1 MIPWHKLPKDLQR
14 AILAMM
20 LLSGE
25 AAAASSCA
33 PMVCDPPPPPS
44 VQPQPTPVMSPIIC
58 DPAPPPASAT
68 PTPTTT
74 PARPPAKTP
83 MIFDP
88 PPEPP
93 PASVTPTPTTTP
105 TATPTPARPPAKT
118 PMIFDPPPEPPPAPD
133 SSRLERPKL
142 ARGASAALPL
152 AEIRTVSIYWDDAA
166 GDSAAGLVFEA
177 GSPWAGARYRW
188 SASGGTLEGDGERV
202 AWQPPAEAG
211 RYLLQVVAD
220 WDAAGLAVDALV
232 LVVGADGS
240 VTVA

>member
-25 AAAASSCA
+25 AAASSGCA

-68 PTPTTT
+68 PTPTPTS
-74 PARPPAKTP
+74 ARPPAKTP
-83 MIFDP
+83 LIFDP
-88 PPEPP
+88 A
-93 PASVTPTPTTTP
+93 PA
-105 TATPTPARPPAKT
+105 
-118 PMIFDPPPEPPPAPD
+118 PPPAPD
-133 SSRLERPKL
+133 SSRVEHAKV
-142 ARGASAALPL
+142 AKGSGAALPL
-152 AEIRTVSIYWDDAA
+152 AEIRTVSIYWDDEA
-166 GDSAAGLVFEA
+166 GDSAEGLVFEA
-177 GSPWAGARYRW
+177 GSPWPEASYRW
-188 SASGGTLEGDGERV
+188 SASGGTLDGDGERA
-202 AWQPPAEAG
+202 AWQPPAEPG

-232 LVVGADGS
+232 LVVGDDGS

>member
-25 AAAASSCA
+25 AAAASCCG

-68 PTPTTT
+68 PTPT
-74 PARPPAKTP
+74 A
-83 MIFDP
+83 
-88 PPEPP
+88 
-93 PASVTPTPTTTP
+93 TP
-105 TATPTPARPPAKT
+105 TATPTPGRPPVKT

-133 SSRLERPKL
+133 SRRIEGAKA
-142 ARGASAALPL
+142 ARGAGAALPL
-152 AEIRTVSIYWDDAA
+152 AEIRTVCIYWDDAA
-166 GDSAAGLVFEA
+166 GDSAEGLLFEA
-177 GSPWAGARYRW
+177 GSPWPGAHYRW
-188 SASGGTLEGDGERV
+188 SASGGTLEGRGARM
-202 AWQPPAEAG
+202 AWQPPAQAG

-232 LVVGADGS
+232 LVVEDDGS
-240 VTVA
+240 VTVG

>member
-20 LLSGE
+20 LLSAE
-25 AAAASSCA
+25 AAAASSCV

-44 VQPQPTPVMSPIIC
+44 VTPRLESTMPPIIC
-58 DPAPPPASAT
+58 DPAPPPATAT
-68 PTPTTT
+68 PTPTATPTATVT
-74 PARPPAKTP
+74 PARPPVRTP

-93 PASVTPTPTTTP
+93 SAPNSSKIEGAQ
-105 TATPTPARPPAKT
+105 TAGGSTV
-118 PMIFDPPPEPPPAPD
+118 
-133 SSRLERPKL
+133 S
-142 ARGASAALPL
+142 LPL
-152 AEIRTVSIYWDDAA
+152 AEIRTVSIYWDDSTA
-166 GDSAAGLVFEA
+166 DSKDGLVFEA
-177 GSPWAGARYRW
+177 GSPWPGARYRW
-188 SASGGTLEGDGERV
+188 SASGGTLDDDGKQV
-202 AWQPPAEAG
+202 TWQPPDRKG

-232 LVVGADGS
+232 LVVGEDGS

>member
-1 MIPWHKLPKDLQR
+1 MIPWHRLPKEIQR

-68 PTPTTT
+68 PTATTT
-74 PARPPAKTP
+74 PGRPPAKTP

-88 PPEPP
+88 PPP
-93 PASVTPTPTTTP
+93 PATGTPTATATS

-133 SSRLERPKL
+133 SRLERPLVVKKS
-142 ARGASAALPL
+142 GAALPL
-152 AEIRTVSIYWDDAA
+152 AEIRTVTIYWDDAA
-166 GDSAAGLVFEA
+166 GDSAAGLAFEA
-177 GSPWAGARYRW
+177 GSPWPGAHYRW
-188 SASGGTLEGDGERV
+188 TASGGALEGHGERV
-202 AWQPPAEAG
+202 TWQPPAGAG

-232 LVVGADGS
+232 LVVGDDGS
-240 VTVA
+240 VTVG

>member
-1 MIPWHKLPKDLQR
+1 MIPWQRLPKDLQR

-68 PTPTTT
+68 PTPTIT
-74 PARPPAKTP
+74 PARPPVKTP

-93 PASVTPTPTTTP
+93 PASVTPTPTATS
-105 TATPTPARPPAKT
+105 TATPERPPAKT
-118 PMIFDPPPEPPPAPD
+118 PMIFDPPPEPPPAPN
-133 SSRLERPKL
+133 SRLEPPTMVK
-142 ARGASAALPL
+142 GTSDTLPL
-152 AEIRTVSIYWDDAA
+152 AEIRTISIYWDDAA
-166 GDSAAGLVFEA
+166 GDSPDGLLFEA
-177 GSPWAGARYRW
+177 GSPWTGARYRW
-188 SASGGTLEGDGERV
+188 SASGGTLEVEGERA
-202 AWQPPAEAG
+202 AWQPPAEPG

-232 LVVGADGS
+232 LVVGGNGS

>member
-1 MIPWHKLPKDLQR
+1 MLPWHKLPKDLQR

-44 VQPQPTPVMSPIIC
+44 VTPQPTPVMSPIIC

-68 PTPTTT
+68 PTPT
-74 PARPPAKTP
+74 A
-83 MIFDP
+83 
-88 PPEPP
+88 
-93 PASVTPTPTTTP
+93 TP
-105 TATPTPARPPAKT
+105 TATPARPPAKT

-133 SSRLERPKL
+133 SSRIERPL
-142 ARGASAALPL
+142 AAKGSGAALPL
-152 AEIRTVSIYWDDAA
+152 AEIRTVSIYWDDEA
-166 GDSAAGLVFEA
+166 GDSAEGLVFEA
-177 GSPWAGARYRW
+177 GSPWPGAGYRW
-188 SASGGTLEGDGERV
+188 SASGGTLDGDGERV
-202 AWQPPAEAG
+202 AWQPPAEPG

-232 LVVGADGS
+232 LVVGDDGS